1 MTYCPLILIVDDSPT
16 DLQCLSEMLN
26 ADYRIKVAHNGRTA
40 LAVASTHPP
49 PDLILLDIVMHD
61 MDGFSVSERLQL
73 APLTRDIP
81 VVFFTGLHDAAQEAR
96 ALGLRAADY
105 ITKPYAANVARVRI
119 RNALLAKSKP
129 PVSPPSGLTHPALL
143 SAGHASTT
151 AGTPHLGKREIEVMT
166 LIAEGLTS
174 AEIAIQLFIAK
185 GTVEVHRENIM
196 RKIGVHNV
204 AAMVTYGVRN
214 GFLGS

>member
-1 MTYCPLILIVDDSPT
+1 MIQCPLILIVDDSAT

-40 LAVASTHPP
+40 MAVASTHPP

-61 MDGFSVSERLQL
+61 MDGFSVYERLQL

-81 VVFFTGLHDAAQEAR
+81 VVFFTAMHDAAQEAR

-119 RNALLAKSKP
+119 RNALLAKSEP
-129 PVSPPSGLTHPALL
+129 AVPSSGLTHPAL
-143 SAGHASTT
+143 SHAGNACTT

-204 AAMVTYGVRN
+204 AAMVKYGVRN